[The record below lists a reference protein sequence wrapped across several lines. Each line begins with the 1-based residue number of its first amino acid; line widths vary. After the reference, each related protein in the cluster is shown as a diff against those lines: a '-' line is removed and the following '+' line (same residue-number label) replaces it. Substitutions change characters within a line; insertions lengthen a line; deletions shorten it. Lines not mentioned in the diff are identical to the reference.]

1 MSLLVKG
8 LLSYEE
14 DVVLSVLLS
23 PAVES
28 LVVVC
33 PICTIN
39 IYGPSRQVLI
49 RAFIACKKKKHL
61 HINGVQSRRQEKDRS
76 RLAIYGW
83 YLPCKYKFCL
93 FQDLKFVSKYL
104 ICKF

>member
-49 RAFIACKKKKHL
+49 RAFIACKKKTSPHKQCT
-61 HINGVQSRRQEKDRS
+61 VKKTRKRQK
-76 RLAIYGW
+76 
-83 YLPCKYKFCL
+83 
-93 FQDLKFVSKYL
+93 
-104 ICKF
+104 